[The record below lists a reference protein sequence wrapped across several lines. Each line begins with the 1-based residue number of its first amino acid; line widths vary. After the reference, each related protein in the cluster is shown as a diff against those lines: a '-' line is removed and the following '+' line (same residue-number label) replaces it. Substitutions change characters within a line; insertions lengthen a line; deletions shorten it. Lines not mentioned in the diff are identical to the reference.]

1 MNFDQLPDIEH
12 ELQEAQAKLNLLE
25 GQLSTSDPDI
35 GRAQMT
41 IDGLWAL
48 FSEARKNVGNVK
60 PDEFASRFEF
70 MHAEMDTLVK
80 RVEQPQ

>member
-1 MNFDQLPDIEH
+1 MNYDQLPEIEQ
-12 ELQEAQAKLNLLE
+12 ELQQAQAQLNVME
-25 GQLSTSDPDI
+25 GQLATSDPDI

-48 FSEARKNVGNVK
+48 FNEARKNPGNVK

-70 MHAEMDTLVK
+70 MHAEMDKLVH